1 MLELGNEK
9 IVVEVGLGK
18 EEKCQVKMTMERVGA
33 ERGIVVGRKYE
44 IGDRI
49 AFYPWQLFVSAL

>member
-18 EEKCQVKMTMERVGA
+18 EKKGQVERTMERVGA
-33 ERGIVVGRKYE
+33 EKGIVVGRKYE
-44 IGDRI
+44 VGDRI